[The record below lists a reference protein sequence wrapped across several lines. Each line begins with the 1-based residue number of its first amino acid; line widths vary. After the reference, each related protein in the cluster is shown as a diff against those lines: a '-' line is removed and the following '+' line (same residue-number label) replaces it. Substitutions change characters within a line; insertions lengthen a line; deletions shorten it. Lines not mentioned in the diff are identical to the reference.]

1 MDASSYARE
10 LQNVIDAERYARL
23 IVSLGSQLN
32 RAQDRFDKSDFIEQG
47 VAEFSDG
54 RLRWVDEQ
62 GRDFRDAE
70 YGFDIEFKYESDLMF
85 TAARKNPSSSIKPK
99 IKNSLGQNKGTD
111 IPDMAEFY
119 LLGQQDALALVSA
132 DTLKEYL
139 VSVPDGIE
147 AHLDFDALSF
157 VFRPEDVGDVEPV
170 EINYKTR
177 KMEMQ
182 REILKSI

>member
-1 MDASSYARE
+1 MDAKPYADE
-10 LQNVIDAERYARL
+10 LRAAIDSERYARL

-47 VAEFSDG
+47 VAEFSGG
-54 RLRWVDEQ
+54 RLNWVDEQ

-70 YGFDIEFKYESDLMF
+70 LGFDIEFKYETDLMF
-85 TAARKNPSSSIKPK
+85 TPARKNESSSIKPK
-99 IKNSLGQNKGTD
+99 IKNSLGKNKGTN

-119 LLGQQDALALVSA
+119 LLGQQDALALVSD
-132 DTLKEYL
+132 DTLEEYL

-147 AHLDFDALSF
+147 AHLDFDALEF
-157 VFRPEDVGDVEPV
+157 VFRPEEIGDVDPV